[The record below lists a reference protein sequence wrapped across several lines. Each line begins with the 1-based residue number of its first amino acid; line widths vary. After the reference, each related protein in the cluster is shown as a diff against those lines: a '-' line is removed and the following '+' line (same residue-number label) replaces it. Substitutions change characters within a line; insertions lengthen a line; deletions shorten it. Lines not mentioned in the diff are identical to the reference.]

1 MCTQLQD
8 LPLLQPQGCSVHQLH
23 GASRQPWEQMGL
35 GITVI
40 GLLQW
45 VSKSPGWKTCHK
57 PLPWTRYKEQH
68 PRLQLV
74 PSRKVSQVL
83 KTPKSKGSLQSAA
96 EQNFSSQMA
105 SKKTS
110 KIIRKLRHGKA
121 GYGSTQEG
129 RKRRR
134 QSRRYSVIYCT
145 VFQLK
150 YKGIISIH
158 QNCIV
163 TV

>member
-83 KTPKSKGSLQSAA
+83 KTLPEAKAAFSPQQSRTSHPKWLPKKPPKSLGNCVMAKLATEAHRKEGKG
-96 EQNFSSQMA
+96 
-105 SKKTS
+105 
-110 KIIRKLRHGKA
+110 
-121 GYGSTQEG
+121 EG
-129 RKRRR
+129 RAAD
-134 QSRRYSVIYCT
+134 T
-145 VFQLK
+145 LLF
-150 YKGIISIH
+150 
-158 QNCIV
+158 IV
-163 TV
+163 QYFS